1 MSECKFVNVPK
12 FDELGVNQIYPKFT
26 LDQKVMQYMQ
36 DSYPK
41 NRFPDRNYFYTVLN
55 TLYPEYVAELIA
67 HSQMQRYSSTG
78 QDNDKK
84 RVSVTEEWLKHLK
97 SMPYLSRK
105 YHY

>member
-1 MSECKFVNVPK
+1 
-12 FDELGVNQIYPKFT
+12 
-26 LDQKVMQYMQ
+26 MQYMQ

-55 TLYPEYVAELIA
+55 TCYPEYVAELIA
-67 HSQMQRYSSTG
+67 HSQKQRYSSTG
-78 QDNDKK
+78 QANEQK
-84 RVSVTEEWLKHLK
+84 RVNVSEEWWNNLN